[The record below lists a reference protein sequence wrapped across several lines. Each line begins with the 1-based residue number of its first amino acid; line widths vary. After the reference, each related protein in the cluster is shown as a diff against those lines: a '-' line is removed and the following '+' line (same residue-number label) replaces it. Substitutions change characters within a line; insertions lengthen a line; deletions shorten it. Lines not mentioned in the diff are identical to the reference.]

1 MKHFNS
7 RIQGWFSFPGLYREA
22 VKLAPDGGV
31 MVEIGSWRGKSLAFL
46 VVESLNSGKSHRIV
60 AVDPWSD
67 GLSGDDSSDVMT
79 ADEVFEDFK
88 RNLNPVADDY
98 EYIRGT
104 SLEAVNQF
112 EDQSL
117 DFVFVDGSHAYRDVL
132 DDLKAW
138 YPKIRDGGTLAGHDY
153 HWPEVRR
160 AVTKFCG
167 AIGQRTPAPTEL
179 CWVIRTQPDPR
190 TRNDRLRVLFRLPLD
205 YAFYAAAW
213 LRLIVL
219 RAIGRRPKGEE
230 FYRP

>member
-1 MKHFNS
+1 M
-7 RIQGWFSFPGLYREA
+7 
-22 VKLAPDGGV
+22 
-31 MVEIGSWRGKSLAFL
+31 
-46 VVESLNSGKSHRIV
+46 VESLNSGKSHRIV

-67 GLSGDDSSDVMT
+67 GLSGEGSDDVMT
-79 ADEVFEDFK
+79 ADEIFEDFR
-88 RNLNPVADDY
+88 RNLEPVADDY

-104 SLEAVNQF
+104 SLEAVTQF

-132 DDLKAW
+132 DDLEAW
-138 YPKIRDGGTLAGHDY
+138 YPTIRKGGILSGHDY

-160 AVTKFCG
+160 AVTEFCG
-167 AIGQRTPAPTEL
+167 TIDHKTPSPFEL

-190 TRNDRLRVLFRLPLD
+190 TGKDRLRQLLRSPFD

-213 LRLIVL
+213 FRLIAL
-219 RAIGRRPKGEE
+219 RATGRRPKGDE